1 MIGTATA
8 LAGKR
13 VTVMGLG
20 LFSGG
25 VETVKFLVSHGAKVT
40 VTDTR
45 DENALVSSLSQLSGL
60 SVTFKLGRHEEKD
73 FTNTDLLIV
82 NPAVPLGS
90 PFERV
95 CASAGVPVTTEINL
109 FFQLCRAPIIAVT
122 GTNGKTTTA
131 YIIGEIL
138 RRGGLPRRG
147 SLHFGGN
154 MGKSLIAQ
162 VEEILPQDL
171 VVLEISSSQ
180 LARLRW
186 VKKSPRIAVATNI
199 TPNHL
204 DWHKTMEEYELAKR
218 AIVDYQSESDYAVL
232 NKSDLGL
239 ASWARNCRSR
249 ILWFSSRDVVQEGAC
264 LEGEDLVL
272 RRNGRSSV
280 VCARR
285 DVRLPGLFNVE
296 NYLAAF
302 CAASILGASP
312 ENCAE
317 VARTF
322 AGVEHRL
329 EFVRT
334 VRGVRCYNDSIAT
347 NPESTIAALSAI
359 DSPIVLVAGGSD
371 KNLSYDAVGKEIA
384 KRTKAVVLVG
394 ATASKI
400 EESVRAGGMSEGI
413 HNERNFEDAVRRAFS
428 LATEGDTVLL
438 SPASASFDMFAN
450 FEHRGKT
457 FKEIVAQLAKES
469 DQR

>member
-1 MIGTATA
+1 
-8 LAGKR
+8 
-13 VTVMGLG
+13 MGLG

-25 VETVKFLVSHGAKVT
+25 VETVKFLLSHGAKVT

-45 DENALVSSLSQLSGL
+45 DENALAPSLAEISGL
-60 SVTFKLGRHEEKD
+60 PVTLKLGSHEEKD
-73 FTNTDLLIV
+73 FTHTDLLVI
-82 NPAVPLGS
+82 NPAVGLDS
-90 PFERV
+90 PFLRIA
-95 CASAGVPVTTEINL
+95 ASAEVSVTTETNI
-109 FFQLCRAPIIAVT
+109 FFQLCRAPIVAVT

-138 RRGGLPRRG
+138 QRGRLPRRG

-162 VEEILPQDL
+162 VETILPQDL

-186 VKKSPRIAVATNI
+186 VKKSPHIAVATNI

-218 AIVDYQSESDYAVL
+218 AIIDYQSESDYAIL
-232 NKSDLGL
+232 NKSDLRL
-239 ASWARNCRSR
+239 ASWARNCRGK
-249 ILWFSSRDVVQEGAC
+249 ILWFSSKDTVQEGAC

-272 RRNGRSSV
+272 RRSGETRK
-280 VCARR
+280 VCPRA

-302 CAASILGASP
+302 CAASILGASA
-312 ENCAE
+312 EDCAE

-322 AGVEHRL
+322 GGVEHRL

-334 VRGVRCYNDSIAT
+334 IRGVRFYNDSIAT

-359 DSPIVLVAGGSD
+359 DSPIVLIAGGSD
-371 KNLSYDAVGKEIA
+371 KNLSYEGVGKEIA
-384 KRTKAVVLVG
+384 ERAKAVVLVG
-394 ATASKI
+394 ATARKI
-400 EESVRAGGMSEGI
+400 EESVRAGGMCDSI

-428 LATEGDTVLL
+428 LASEGDTVLL

-450 FEHRGKT
+450 FEHRGKA
-457 FKEIVAQLAKES
+457 FKEIVSQIAAES
-469 DQR
+469 REKSETGRTENVS

>member
-1 MIGTATA
+1 MIETAA
-8 LAGKR
+8 ELAGKR

-45 DENALVSSLSQLSGL
+45 DENALAPSLSQISGL
-60 SVTFKLGRHEEKD
+60 PVSLKLRRHEEED
-73 FTNTDLLIV
+73 FVHTDLLVV
-82 NPAVPLGS
+82 NPAVLLDS
-90 PFERV
+90 PFVRV
-95 CASAGVPVTTEINL
+95 AASAGVPVTTEMNI
-109 FFQLCRAPIIAVT
+109 FFQLCRAPIAAVT

-131 YIIGEIL
+131 YIIAEIL
-138 RRGGLPRRG
+138 RKGRLPRGG

-154 MGKSLIAQ
+154 VGKSLIAQ
-162 VEEILPQDL
+162 VEDILPQDI

-186 VKKSPRIAVATNI
+186 VKKSPHIAVATNI

-218 AIVDYQSESDYAVL
+218 AIIDYQSESDCAVL
-232 NKSDLGL
+232 NKGDSRFT
-239 ASWARNCRSR
+239 SWARTCRSKT
-249 ILWFSSRDVVQEGAC
+249 LWFSSRDTVQEGAC
-264 LEGEDLVL
+264 LDGEELVI
-272 RRNGRSSV
+272 RRSGKTRK
-280 VCARR
+280 VCSRKE
-285 DVRLPGLFNVE
+285 VRLPGLFNVE

-334 VRGVRCYNDSIAT
+334 VKGVRFYNDSIAT
-347 NPESTIAALSAI
+347 TPESTIAALSAI
-359 DSPIVLVAGGSD
+359 DSPIVLIAGGSD

-384 KRTKAVVLVG
+384 KRAKAVVLVG
-394 ATASKI
+394 ATAQKI
-400 EESVRAGGMSEGI
+400 EECVCASGKCDGI
-413 HNERNFEDAVRRAFS
+413 HNERKFEDAVRRAFS
-428 LATEGDTVLL
+428 LASEGDTVLL

-450 FEHRGKT
+450 FEHRGRT
-457 FKEIVAQLAKES
+457 FKEIVSQLAKES
-469 DQR
+469 VQ

>member
-1 MIGTATA
+1 
-8 LAGKR
+8 
-13 VTVMGLG
+13 MGLG

-45 DENALVSSLSQLSGL
+45 DENALASSLAQLFGL
-60 SVTFKLGRHEEKD
+60 PVTLKLGRHEEED
-73 FTNTDLLIV
+73 FTHTDLLIV
-82 NPAVPLGS
+82 NPAVPLDS
-90 PFERV
+90 PFVRIA
-95 CASAGVPVTTEINL
+95 ASVGVPVTTEINI
-109 FFQLCRAPIIAVT
+109 FFQLCRAPIVAVT

-131 YIIGEIL
+131 YIIAEIL
-138 RRGGLPRRG
+138 RRGEPPRRG

-162 VEEILPQDL
+162 VETILPQDM

-186 VKKSPRIAVATNI
+186 VKKSSHIAVATNI

-232 NKSDLGL
+232 NKSDSRL
-239 ASWARNCRSR
+239 ASWARNCRSK

-264 LEGEDLVL
+264 LEGEELVL
-272 RRNGRSSV
+272 RHSGKTRKVCSRNE
-280 VCARR
+280 
-285 DVRLPGLFNVE
+285 VRLPGLFNVE

-302 CAASILGASP
+302 CVASILGAKA
-312 ENCAE
+312 EDCAE
-317 VARTF
+317 VAHTF
-322 AGVEHRL
+322 GGVEHRL

-334 VRGVRCYNDSIAT
+334 VKGVRFYNDSIAT

-359 DSPIVLVAGGSD
+359 DSPIVLIAGGSD
-371 KNLSYDAVGKEIA
+371 KNLSYETVGREIA
-384 KRTKAVVLVG
+384 KRAKAVVLVG
-394 ATASKI
+394 ATARKI
-400 EESVRAGGMSEGI
+400 EESVRAGGKCDGI
-413 HNERNFEDAVRRAFS
+413 YNEHDFEDALRRAFS

-450 FEHRGKT
+450 FEHRGRT
-457 FKEIVAQLAKES
+457 FKEIVSQLAKES
-469 DQR
+469 DQ